1 MGLMIE
7 IKRGERLYIGSSIVK
22 TEDPRS
28 RLYIEG
34 DQPILREKDIMTP
47 DQADTLAKRVY
58 FAVQQIYLS
67 QDTARHLGFYQF
79 AIADLLAASPRLR
92 ANVQELSA
100 LIEGGMLYKALRR
113 AQLLVEAQGLTER
126 SAVHATQ

>member
-1 MGLMIE
+1 
-7 IKRGERLYIGSSIVK
+7 
-22 TEDPRS
+22 
-28 RLYIEG
+28 
-34 DQPILREKDIMTP
+34 MTP
-47 DQADTLAKRVY
+47 DQVDTLAKRVY

-92 ANVQELSA
+92 ASIRELTA
-100 LIEGGMLYKALRR
+100 LIEAGTLYKALRQ
-113 AQLLVEAQGLTER
+113 AQLLVEAQGPTER